1 MALRLEPLPESISD
15 AKAPAYALRNLLWRW
30 WVSEE
35 VIVHFATPR
44 PNGKGCQFISDFAS
58 LYTDATYEAKL
69 KAAVSALENFK
80 DDEVEVSR
88 LRAAWG
94 VARGQLIRTFENA
107 HQGIQGIA
115 NPDLGAPLST
125 SGEKERTHSFF
136 FFFPEAYPG

>member
-1 MALRLEPLPESISD
+1 MALRLEPLPESISG

-44 PNGKGCQFISDFAS
+44 PNGKGCQFISDFTS

-69 KAAVSALENFK
+69 ETAVFALENFK

-107 HQGIQGIA
+107 RQGVQGIE
-115 NPDLGAPLST
+115 NPDLDAPLST
-125 SGEKERTHSFF
+125 SEDKERSQSFS
-136 FFFPEAYPG
+136 EAYPRMFR